1 MKKAFLIT
9 GIGRSGTK
17 FLSNMLN
24 KSTDYKVIHEIEGD
38 SRYVEKPIADKA
50 LIKRFSRK
58 LYGEVNSYMRFV
70 SQDLNKKINLNT
82 LYILRSPTEI
92 ALSCSFRRNK
102 NKRQKYLNNIST
114 FIYDYYYFIYNLN
127 LKSNEILLFDKFTS
141 NPEYII
147 EMENFLDINILD
159 KNFIVNNIK
168 KKINSSERKV
178 SHISDAYD
186 ENSIKKIQRAE
197 ELYLQLR
204 RVACHD

>member
-102 NKRQKYLNNIST
+102 NKRQKYLNNIS
-114 FIYDYYYFIYNLN
+114 
-127 LKSNEILLFDKFTS
+127 
-141 NPEYII
+141 
-147 EMENFLDINILD
+147 NFL
-159 KNFIVNNIK
+159 
-168 KKINSSERKV
+168 
-178 SHISDAYD
+178 
-186 ENSIKKIQRAE
+186 
-197 ELYLQLR
+197 
-204 RVACHD
+204 